1 MWHIG
6 ASSARL
12 CLEMCSDKNF
22 LRLGM
27 LYGSDV
33 AGFPTK
39 GGRENIGG
47 GGAHCRNSSQIKT
60 EWGNKTRTDRG
71 TRGFNKFCL
80 SFIAK

>member
-1 MWHIG
+1 MKFLSMWHIG
-6 ASSARL
+6 ASSAQL

-47 GGAHCRNSSQIKT
+47 GGALPQLKPDQN
-60 EWGNKTRTDRG
+60 
-71 TRGFNKFCL
+71 
-80 SFIAK
+80 